1 MTKPVFNS
9 VTTSNG
15 SYFVGMTKKEAEQKK
30 IYSCFAGIDF
40 KDLDKN
46 NDGILSQKEI
56 LEGVKKQSGREKWY
70 NRAIGVLGGAV
81 CGIATLAEIPS
92 VGLATGIV
100 AAGGTITCVAG
111 YKYDAACE
119 REKEAE
125 EVLKKYNK
133 EH

>member
-56 LEGVKKQSGREKWY
+56 LEGVKKQSGREKWS
-70 NRAIGVLGGAV
+70 NRLWGIFGAGVATAGAI
-81 CGIATLAEIPS
+81 AELPS
-92 VGLATGIV
+92 VGAATGIIV
-100 AAGGTITCVAG
+100 AGGTLATVAG
-111 YKYDAACE
+111 VKYDAACE
-119 REKEAE
+119 REEEAE
-125 EVLKKYNK
+125 KALKKYNK
-133 EH
+133 